1 MRMNFYLKIRDLP
14 CCNYMNNV
22 FTQRIES
29 SNEALVK
36 WHMYLIYVVAESGIY
51 VRGVRLKDKIENKKL
66 I

>member
-1 MRMNFYLKIRDLP
+1 
-14 CCNYMNNV
+14 MNNV

-36 WHMYLIYVVAESGIY
+36 WHMYLIYVVAESEIY
-51 VRGVRLKDKIENKKL
+51 VRGVRLKDKIGNKKL

>member
-1 MRMNFYLKIRDLP
+1 
-14 CCNYMNNV
+14 MNNV

-51 VRGVRLKDKIENKKL
+51 VRGVRLKDKIGNKKL